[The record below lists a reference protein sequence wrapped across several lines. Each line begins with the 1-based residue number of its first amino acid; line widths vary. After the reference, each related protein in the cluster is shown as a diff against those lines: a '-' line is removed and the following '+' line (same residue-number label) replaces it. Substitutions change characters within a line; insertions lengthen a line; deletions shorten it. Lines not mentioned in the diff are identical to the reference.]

1 MILPQRRE
9 QLAGDVPLEAADS
22 VLFGEALLRASDDGP
37 NCGLVPLHANQD
49 DSIERSIGLS
59 VPAA

>member
-37 NCGLVPLHANQD
+37 IVGWCHCMR
-49 DSIERSIGLS
+49 IRTIR
-59 VPAA
+59 